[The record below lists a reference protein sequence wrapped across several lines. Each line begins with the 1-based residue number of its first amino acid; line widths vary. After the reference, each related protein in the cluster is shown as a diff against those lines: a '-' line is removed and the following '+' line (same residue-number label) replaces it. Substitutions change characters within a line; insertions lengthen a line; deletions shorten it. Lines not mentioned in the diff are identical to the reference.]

1 MNSVAFFDVNNL
13 IIGMSV
19 RNMGKYVIF
28 ELMND
33 KLFKLIEFRHNLNLQ
48 VYVVNVQFIFHLT
61 VLNLQHRNSIPFYY
75 KQMKKSLIALS
86 LGGLTIGIT
95 EFVMMG
101 LLPDIASDMKVSIP
115 VAGYLISAYALGVVI
130 GAPLLVILGRNFAP
144 KKMLLIL
151 ALMLT
156 VFNALSIIAPDYN
169 FLFASRFL
177 SGLPHGAFFG
187 VGAVVASR
195 LADKGKE
202 AQAIAIMFSGLTL
215 ANLIGV
221 PIGTYIGHNFIWR
234 YTFVLIAAVGLLT
247 FLFISLWMP
256 NLEKSGTVN
265 MKTQLLFFKKTEA
278 WLIIGITAIGFGGLF
293 AWISYIAPLMTN
305 VSKFAPEDVSY
316 ILILAGLGMLVGN
329 FAGGKLAD
337 KYSPAPTVLALLF
350 VMAIDLIMV
359 YFFSFNQYVSLFLT
373 FLTGAVSFSV
383 IAPIQMLMIKTAKDA
398 EMIASAALQG
408 SFNIGNAL
416 GAFLGGLPLSAGY
429 SYASPNLIGLVMAL
443 SGMVITFALMQKHK
457 GNLQLQKA

>member
-1 MNSVAFFDVNNL
+1 
-13 IIGMSV
+13 
-19 RNMGKYVIF
+19 
-28 ELMND
+28 
-33 KLFKLIEFRHNLNLQ
+33 
-48 VYVVNVQFIFHLT
+48 
-61 VLNLQHRNSIPFYY
+61 
-75 KQMKKSLIALS
+75 MKKSLIALS
-86 LGGLTIGIT
+86 FGGLTIGIT

-130 GAPLLVILGRNFAP
+130 GAPLLVILGRNFPP

-151 ALMLT
+151 AAMLA
-156 VFNALSIIAPDYN
+156 VFNALSIIAPTYN
-169 FLFASRFL
+169 ILFASRFL

-234 YTFVLIAAVGLLT
+234 YTFVLIAVVGLLT

-256 NLEKSGTVN
+256 HLDKGESVN
-265 MKTQLLFFKKTEA
+265 MKKQLEFFKRREA

-293 AWISYIAPLMTN
+293 AWISYIAPLLIN
-305 VSKFAPEDVSY
+305 VSKFAEGDVSY
-316 ILILAGLGMLVGN
+316 ILILAGLGMVVGN

-337 KYSPAPTVLALLF
+337 KYSPAPTTLALLF
-350 VMAIDLIMV
+350 IMSVDLILV
-359 YFFSFNQYVSLFLT
+359 YFLSSNQYVSLFLT
-373 FLTGAVSFSV
+373 FLTGAISFSV
-383 IAPIQMLMIKTAKDA
+383 IAPIQMLMIRTAKGA
-398 EMIASAALQG
+398 EMIASASLQG

-429 SYASPNLIGLVMAL
+429 SYASPNLIGV
-443 SGMVITFALMQKHK
+443 GMSVIGMLITLTLIKTHK
-457 GNLQLQKA
+457 NSLKLQSV

>member
-1 MNSVAFFDVNNL
+1 
-13 IIGMSV
+13 
-19 RNMGKYVIF
+19 
-28 ELMND
+28 
-33 KLFKLIEFRHNLNLQ
+33 
-48 VYVVNVQFIFHLT
+48 
-61 VLNLQHRNSIPFYY
+61 
-75 KQMKKSLIALS
+75 MKKSLIALS

-101 LLPDIASDMKVSIP
+101 LLPDIASDMKVTIP

-156 VFNALSIIAPDYN
+156 VFNALSIIAPNYN

-221 PIGTYIGHNFIWR
+221 PIGTYIGHHFIWR
-234 YTFVLIAAVGLLT
+234 YTFILIAIVGLLT
-247 FLFISLWMP
+247 FLFIYLWMP
-256 NLEKSGTVN
+256 NLENNQKVN
-265 MKTQLLFFKKTEA
+265 MRTQLKFFQKMDA
-278 WLIIGITAIGFGGLF
+278 WLIIGITSIGFGGLF
-293 AWISYIAPLMTN
+293 AWISYIAPLLIN
-305 VSKFAPEDVSY
+305 VSKFSPEDVSY
-316 ILILAGLGMLVGN
+316 ILILAGFGMVVGN
-329 FAGGKLAD
+329 FLGGKLAD
-337 KYSPAPTVLALLF
+337 KFSPAPTTLALLF
-350 VMAIDLIMV
+350 VMSIDLVLV
-359 YFFSFNQYVSLFLT
+359 YFFSYNQYASLVFT
-373 FLTGAVSFSV
+373 FLTGAISFSV
-383 IAPIQMLMIKTAKDA
+383 IAPIQMLMIRTAKGA
-398 EMIASAALQG
+398 EMIASASLQG

-416 GAFLGGLPLSAGY
+416 GAFLGGLPLIAGY
-429 SYASPNLIGLVMAL
+429 SYASPNLIGVGMSIVGMIITLVLIQRRSTAPD
-443 SGMVITFALMQKHK
+443 
-457 GNLQLQKA
+457 LQTVETV

>member
-1 MNSVAFFDVNNL
+1 
-13 IIGMSV
+13 
-19 RNMGKYVIF
+19 
-28 ELMND
+28 
-33 KLFKLIEFRHNLNLQ
+33 
-48 VYVVNVQFIFHLT
+48 
-61 VLNLQHRNSIPFYY
+61 
-75 KQMKKSLIALS
+75 MKKSLIALS
-86 LGGLTIGIT
+86 FGGLTIGIT

-156 VFNALSIIAPDYN
+156 VFNALSIIAPSYN

-234 YTFVLIAAVGLLT
+234 YTFVLIAIVGLLT

-256 NLEKSGTVN
+256 QLEKGETVN
-265 MKTQLLFFKKTEA
+265 MKKQLEFFKRTEA

-293 AWISYIAPLMTN
+293 AWISYIAPLLTN
-305 VSKFAPEDVSY
+305 VSKFAEGDVSY
-316 ILILAGLGMLVGN
+316 ILILAGLGMVVGN

-337 KYSPAPTVLALLF
+337 KYSPAPTTLSLLF
-350 VMAIDLIMV
+350 IMAVDLVLV
-359 YFFSFNQYVSLFLT
+359 YFFSYNQYVSLFLT
-373 FLTGAVSFSV
+373 FLTGAISFSV
-383 IAPIQMLMIKTAKDA
+383 IAPIQMLMIRTAKGA
-398 EMIASAALQG
+398 EMIASASLQG

-416 GAFLGGLPLSAGY
+416 GAFLGGLPLTAGY
-429 SYASPNLIGLVMAL
+429 SYASPNLIGV
-443 SGMVITFALMQKHK
+443 GMSVIGMLITITLIRIRK
-457 GNLQLQKA
+457 NDLQLQST

>member
-1 MNSVAFFDVNNL
+1 
-13 IIGMSV
+13 
-19 RNMGKYVIF
+19 
-28 ELMND
+28 
-33 KLFKLIEFRHNLNLQ
+33 
-48 VYVVNVQFIFHLT
+48 
-61 VLNLQHRNSIPFYY
+61 
-75 KQMKKSLIALS
+75 MKKSLIALS

-101 LLPDIASDMKVSIP
+101 LLPDIASDMKVTIP

-130 GAPLLVILGRNFAP
+130 GAPLLVILGRNYAP

-156 VFNALSIIAPDYN
+156 VFNALSIIAPNYN

-221 PIGTYIGHNFIWR
+221 PIGTYIGHHFIWR
-234 YTFVLIAAVGLLT
+234 YTFILIAIVGLLT
-247 FLFISLWMP
+247 FLFIYLWMP
-256 NLEKSGTVN
+256 NLEQNQNVN
-265 MKTQLLFFKKTEA
+265 MRTQLKFFQKVDA

-293 AWISYIAPLMTN
+293 AWISYIAPLLIN
-305 VSKFAPEDVSY
+305 VSKFSPEDVSY
-316 ILILAGLGMLVGN
+316 ILILAGFGMVVGN
-329 FAGGKLAD
+329 FLGGKLAD
-337 KYSPAPTVLALLF
+337 KFSPAPTTLALLF
-350 VMAIDLIMV
+350 VMSIDLILV
-359 YFFSFNQYVSLFLT
+359 YFFSYNQYASLFFT
-373 FLTGAVSFSV
+373 FLTGAISFSV
-383 IAPIQMLMIKTAKDA
+383 IAPIQMLMIRTAKDA
-398 EMIASAALQG
+398 EMIASASLQG

-416 GAFLGGLPLSAGY
+416 GAFLGGLPLIAGY
-429 SYASPNLIGLVMAL
+429 SYASPNLIGV
-443 SGMVITFALMQKHK
+443 GMSIVGMIITLILIQRRSTAVELPEVETV
-457 GNLQLQKA
+457 

>member
-1 MNSVAFFDVNNL
+1 
-13 IIGMSV
+13 
-19 RNMGKYVIF
+19 
-28 ELMND
+28 
-33 KLFKLIEFRHNLNLQ
+33 
-48 VYVVNVQFIFHLT
+48 
-61 VLNLQHRNSIPFYY
+61 
-75 KQMKKSLIALS
+75 MKKSLIALS

-101 LLPDIASDMKVSIP
+101 LLPDIALDMKVSIP
-115 VAGYLISAYALGVVI
+115 VAGYLISSYALGVVI

-156 VFNALSIIAPDYN
+156 VFNALSIIAPTYN

-221 PIGTYIGHNFIWR
+221 PIGTYIGHHFIWR
-234 YTFVLIAAVGLLT
+234 YTFVLIAVVGLLT
-247 FLFISLWMP
+247 FLFIYLWMP
-256 NLEKSGTVN
+256 NLEKSNTVN
-265 MKTQLLFFKKTEA
+265 MKTQLKFFQQIDA

-293 AWISYIAPLMTN
+293 AWISYIAPLLTN
-305 VSKFAPEDVSY
+305 VSKFSPEDVSY
-316 ILILAGLGMLVGN
+316 ILILAGFGMVVGN

-337 KYSPAPTVLALLF
+337 KFSPAPTTLALLF
-350 VMAIDLIMV
+350 VMSVDLVLV
-359 YFFSFNQYVSLFLT
+359 YFFSFNQYASLFLT
-373 FLTGAVSFSV
+373 FLTGAISFSV
-383 IAPIQMLMIKTAKDA
+383 IAPIQMLMIRTAKDA
-398 EMIASAALQG
+398 EMIASASLQG

-416 GAFLGGLPLSAGY
+416 GAFLGGLPLVAGY
-429 SYASPNLIGLVMAL
+429 SYASPNLIGV
-443 SGMVITFALMQKHK
+443 GMSIIGMIITVILIQRRKTSV
-457 GNLQLQKA
+457 QLQSA

>member
-1 MNSVAFFDVNNL
+1 
-13 IIGMSV
+13 
-19 RNMGKYVIF
+19 
-28 ELMND
+28 
-33 KLFKLIEFRHNLNLQ
+33 
-48 VYVVNVQFIFHLT
+48 
-61 VLNLQHRNSIPFYY
+61 
-75 KQMKKSLIALS
+75 MKKSLIALS

-130 GAPLLVILGRNFAP
+130 GAPLLVIAGRNYAP

-151 ALMLT
+151 ALMLA

-202 AQAIAIMFSGLTL
+202 AQAISIMFAGLTI

-221 PIGTYIGHNFIWR
+221 PIGTYIGHHFIWR
-234 YTFVLIAAVGLLT
+234 YTFVLIAFVGLLT
-247 FLFISLWMP
+247 FLAIYLWMP
-256 NLEKSGTVN
+256 NLEKGESVN
-265 MKTQLLFFKKTEA
+265 MKTQLQFFKKTEA

-293 AWISYIAPLMTN
+293 AWISYIAPLLIN
-305 VSKFAPEDVSY
+305 VSKFSPEDVSY
-316 ILILAGLGMLVGN
+316 ILILAGLGMVVGN

-337 KYSPAPTVLALLF
+337 RFSPAPTTLALLL
-350 VMAIDLIMV
+350 VMSVDLVLV
-359 YFFSFNQYVSLFLT
+359 YFFSFNQYFSLFLT
-373 FLTGAVSFSV
+373 FLTGAISFSV
-383 IAPIQMLMIKTAKDA
+383 IAPIQMLMIRTAKGA
-398 EMIASAALQG
+398 EMIASASLQG

-416 GAFLGGLPLSAGY
+416 GAFLGGLPLAAGLSY
-429 SYASPNLIGLVMAL
+429 SSPNLIGV
-443 SGMVITFALMQKHK
+443 GMSIIGMIITFILMKLHRK
-457 GNLQLQKA
+457 QLAVQHI

>member
-1 MNSVAFFDVNNL
+1 
-13 IIGMSV
+13 
-19 RNMGKYVIF
+19 
-28 ELMND
+28 
-33 KLFKLIEFRHNLNLQ
+33 
-48 VYVVNVQFIFHLT
+48 
-61 VLNLQHRNSIPFYY
+61 
-75 KQMKKSLIALS
+75 MKKSLIALS

-115 VAGYLISAYALGVVI
+115 VAGYLISSYALGVVI
-130 GAPLLVILGRNFAP
+130 GAPLLVIAGRNYAP

-151 ALMLT
+151 ALMLA

-169 FLFASRFL
+169 VLFASRFL

-202 AQAIAIMFSGLTL
+202 AQAISIMFAGLTI

-221 PIGTYIGHNFIWR
+221 PIGTYIGHHFIWR
-234 YTFVLIAAVGLLT
+234 YTFILIAIVGLLT
-247 FLFISLWMP
+247 FLAIYFWMP
-256 NLEKSGTVN
+256 NLEKGESVN
-265 MKTQLLFFKKTEA
+265 MKTQLQFFKKTEA

-293 AWISYIAPLMTN
+293 AWISYIAPLLIN
-305 VSKFAPEDVSY
+305 VSKFLPEDVSS
-316 ILILAGLGMLVGN
+316 ILILAGLGMVVGN
-329 FAGGKLAD
+329 FVGGKLAD

-350 VMAIDLIMV
+350 VMVLDLLMV
-359 YFFSFNQYVSLFLT
+359 YFFSFNQYISLFLT
-373 FLTGAVSFSV
+373 FLTGAISFSV

-416 GAFLGGLPLSAGY
+416 GAFLGGLPLAAGY
-429 SYASPNLIGLVMAL
+429 NFASPNLIGIAMAMT
-443 SGMVITFALMQKHK
+443 GMIITFILMRLHRKQV
-457 GNLQLQKA
+457 QLQRI

>member
-1 MNSVAFFDVNNL
+1 
-13 IIGMSV
+13 
-19 RNMGKYVIF
+19 
-28 ELMND
+28 
-33 KLFKLIEFRHNLNLQ
+33 
-48 VYVVNVQFIFHLT
+48 
-61 VLNLQHRNSIPFYY
+61 
-75 KQMKKSLIALS
+75 MKKSLIALS

-101 LLPDIASDMKVSIP
+101 LLPDIASDMKVTIP

-130 GAPLLVILGRNFAP
+130 GAPLLVILGRNYAP

-156 VFNALSIIAPDYN
+156 VFNALSIIAPNYN

-221 PIGTYIGHNFIWR
+221 PIGTYIGHHFIWR
-234 YTFVLIAAVGLLT
+234 YTFILIAIVGLLT
-247 FLFISLWMP
+247 FLFIYLWMP
-256 NLEKSGTVN
+256 NLEKNQNVN
-265 MKTQLLFFKKTEA
+265 MRTQLKFFQKVDA

-293 AWISYIAPLMTN
+293 AWISYIAPLLIN
-305 VSKFAPEDVSY
+305 VSRFSPEDVSY
-316 ILILAGLGMLVGN
+316 ILILAGFGMVVGN
-329 FAGGKLAD
+329 FLGGKLAD
-337 KYSPAPTVLALLF
+337 KFSPAPTTLALLF
-350 VMAIDLIMV
+350 VMSIDLILV
-359 YFFSFNQYVSLFLT
+359 YFFSYNQYASLFFT
-373 FLTGAVSFSV
+373 FLTGAISFSV
-383 IAPIQMLMIKTAKDA
+383 IAPIQMLMIRTAKDA
-398 EMIASAALQG
+398 EMIASASLQG

-416 GAFLGGLPLSAGY
+416 GAFLGGLPLIAGY
-429 SYASPNLIGLVMAL
+429 SYASPNLIGV
-443 SGMVITFALMQKHK
+443 GMSIIGMIITLILIQRRSAAVELPEVETV
-457 GNLQLQKA
+457 

>member
-1 MNSVAFFDVNNL
+1 
-13 IIGMSV
+13 
-19 RNMGKYVIF
+19 
-28 ELMND
+28 
-33 KLFKLIEFRHNLNLQ
+33 
-48 VYVVNVQFIFHLT
+48 
-61 VLNLQHRNSIPFYY
+61 
-75 KQMKKSLIALS
+75 MKKSLIALS

-95 EFVMMG
+95 EFVVMG
-101 LLPDIASDMKVSIP
+101 LLPDIASDMNVSIP

-130 GAPLLVILGRNFAP
+130 GAPLLVILGRNFPP

-156 VFNALSIIAPDYN
+156 VFNALSIIAPNYN

-202 AQAIAIMFSGLTL
+202 AQAISIMFSGLTL

-221 PIGTYIGHNFIWR
+221 PIGTYIGHHFIWR
-234 YTFVLIAAVGLLT
+234 YTFVLIAIVGLLT

-256 NLEKSGTVN
+256 NLEKSGDVN

-293 AWISYIAPLMTN
+293 AWISYIAPLLIN
-305 VSKFAPEDVSY
+305 VSKFSPEDVSY
-316 ILILAGLGMLVGN
+316 ILILAGFGMVVGN

-337 KYSPAPTVLALLF
+337 KYSPAPTVLILLF
-350 VMAIDLIMV
+350 VMVIDLIMV
-359 YFFSFNQYVSLFLT
+359 YFFSFHQYASLFFT
-373 FLTGAVSFSV
+373 FLTGAISFSV

-416 GAFLGGLPLSAGY
+416 GAFLGGLPLAAGY
-429 SYASPNLIGLVMAL
+429 SYASPNLIGVGMAII
-443 SGMVITFALMQKHK
+443 GMIITFILMQKHK
-457 GNLQLQKA
+457 AVLRLKTY

>member
-1 MNSVAFFDVNNL
+1 
-13 IIGMSV
+13 
-19 RNMGKYVIF
+19 
-28 ELMND
+28 
-33 KLFKLIEFRHNLNLQ
+33 
-48 VYVVNVQFIFHLT
+48 
-61 VLNLQHRNSIPFYY
+61 
-75 KQMKKSLIALS
+75 MKKSLIALS

-101 LLPDIASDMKVSIP
+101 LLPDIALDMKVSIP
-115 VAGYLISAYALGVVI
+115 VAGYLISSYALGVVI

-156 VFNALSIIAPDYN
+156 VFNALSIIAPTYN

-221 PIGTYIGHNFIWR
+221 PIGTYIGHHFIWR
-234 YTFVLIAAVGLLT
+234 YTFVLIAVVGLLT
-247 FLFISLWMP
+247 FLFIYLWMP
-256 NLEKSGTVN
+256 NLEKSNTVN
-265 MKTQLLFFKKTEA
+265 MKTQLKFFKQIDA

-293 AWISYIAPLMTN
+293 AWISYIAPLLTN
-305 VSKFAPEDVSY
+305 VSKFSPEDVSY
-316 ILILAGLGMLVGN
+316 ILILAGFGMVVGN

-337 KYSPAPTVLALLF
+337 KFSPAPTTLALLF
-350 VMAIDLIMV
+350 VMSVDLVLV
-359 YFFSFNQYVSLFLT
+359 YFFSFNQYASLFLT
-373 FLTGAVSFSV
+373 FLTGAISFSV
-383 IAPIQMLMIKTAKDA
+383 IAPIQMLMIRTAKDA
-398 EMIASAALQG
+398 EMIASASLQG

-416 GAFLGGLPLSAGY
+416 GAFLGGLPLVAGY
-429 SYASPNLIGLVMAL
+429 SYASPNLIGV
-443 SGMVITFALMQKHK
+443 GMSIIGMIITVILIQRRKTSV
-457 GNLQLQKA
+457 QLQSA